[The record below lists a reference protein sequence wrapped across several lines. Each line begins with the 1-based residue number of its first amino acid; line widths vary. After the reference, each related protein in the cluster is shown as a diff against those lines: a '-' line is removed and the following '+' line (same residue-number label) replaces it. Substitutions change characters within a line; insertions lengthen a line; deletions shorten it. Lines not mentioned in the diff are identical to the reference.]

1 MAPKNWLVLR
11 AYYFSDYT
19 LSSLSVEVF
28 GSASVWL
35 MNHSFVTHKLGSYQ
49 NVAKRLFTAIE
60 VQSCVSCPFAA
71 SCGMEF

>member
-1 MAPKNWLVLR
+1 MFEERRLYAVMAPKNWLVLR

-49 NVAKRLFTAIE
+49 NVAKRLLTAI
-60 VQSCVSCPFAA
+60 
-71 SCGMEF
+71 